1 MINWEIIMLADVSLS
16 RTSYHPGVGSVSP
29 PMSPGQ
35 SVNFENEL
43 LVGFIKH
50 PDRFPLQFRRLRF
63 WERSKVEDS
72 QTSNIG
78 LTFSAKEYQ
87 KPGSIIEVTIPT
99 RKETHRF
106 LGKTVMVKETD
117 NNFEIGI
124 WLLDVDDSPKLRIVE
139 QICHIEL
146 YLNDKRY
153 KEGPFI
159 SKEKLTEE
167 WISRYAS
174 SFPIN

>member
-1 MINWEIIMLADVSLS
+1 M
-16 RTSYHPGVGSVSP
+16 
-29 PMSPGQ
+29 
-35 SVNFENEL
+35 
-43 LVGFIKH
+43 
-50 PDRFPLQFRRLRF
+50 
-63 WERSKVEDS
+63 
-72 QTSNIG
+72 
-78 LTFSAKEYQ
+78 TFSANEYQ

-99 RKETHRF
+99 RKETHQF

-124 WLLDVDDSPKLRIVE
+124 WLLNAEDSPKLRIVE

-153 KEGPFI
+153 KEGPFL
-159 SKEKLTEE
+159 SREKLTEE

>member
-1 MINWEIIMLADVSLS
+1 MIHWEIVMLADVSLN
-16 RTSYHPGVGSVSP
+16 RTSYHSGVGSVSA
-29 PMSPGQ
+29 PMSSSQ
-35 SVNFENEL
+35 SINFENEL

-63 WERSKVEDS
+63 WERSKVEDL

-78 LTFSAKEYQ
+78 LTFSSNEYQ

-124 WLLDVDDSPKLRIVE
+124 WLLDAKDSPKLRIVE

-153 KEGPFI
+153 KDGPFL
-159 SKEKLTEE
+159 SREKLTEE

>member
-1 MINWEIIMLADVSLS
+1 MLADVSLS

-29 PMSPGQ
+29 PMPSGQ
-35 SVNFENEL
+35 SINFENEL

-63 WERSKVEDS
+63 WERSKVEDL

-78 LTFSAKEYQ
+78 LTFSSNEHQ
-87 KPGSIIEVTIPT
+87 KTGSIIEVTIPT

-124 WLLDVDDSPKLRIVE
+124 WLLDAEDSPKLRIVE

-153 KEGPFI
+153 KEGPFL
-159 SKEKLTEE
+159 SREKLTEE

>member
-1 MINWEIIMLADVSLS
+1 MLVDVNQS
-16 RTSYHPGVGSVSP
+16 RTSYRPDGGKLSP
-29 PMSPGQ
+29 PLSPDS
-35 SVNFENEL
+35 SVNFESET

-50 PDRFPLQFRRLRF
+50 PERFPIQFRRLRF
-63 WERSKVEDS
+63 WERAKIETSK
-72 QTSNIG
+72 TSNIG
-78 LTFSAKEYQ
+78 LTFCSTEYQ

-99 RKETHRF
+99 RKETHQF

-124 WLLDVDDSPKLRIVE
+124 WLLNAEDSPKLRIVE

-153 KEGPFI
+153 KEGPFL

>member
-1 MINWEIIMLADVSLS
+1 MIHWEIIMLADVSLS

-29 PMSPGQ
+29 PMSAGQ
-35 SVNFENEL
+35 SINFENEL

-63 WERSKVEDS
+63 WERSKVEGS

-78 LTFSAKEYQ
+78 LTFSSNEYQ
-87 KPGSIIEVTIPT
+87 KLGSIIEVTIPT

-106 LGKTVMVKETD
+106 LGKTVMVKETND
-117 NNFEIGI
+117 NFEIGI
-124 WLLDVDDSPKLRIVE
+124 WLLDAEDSPKLRIVE

-153 KEGPFI
+153 KEGPFL
-159 SKEKLTEE
+159 SREKLTEE